1 MLDGTSMAA
10 PIVSG
15 AVALA
20 LSIKPDIKVEQ
31 IIGTMQ
37 QTGKKTDRYVPPML
51 ILDKFLEAIKNGDI
65 AKGPL
70 PNNAANESQYSDEAD
85 QHMNGDGYSAI
96 EQMIEEL
103 KAQRDIID
111 RKINELEQKIK

>member
-37 QTGKKTDRYVPPML
+37 QTGKKSDRYVPPIL
-51 ILDKFLEAIKNGDI
+51 ILDKFLEAVKTGI
-65 AKGPL
+65 L
-70 PNNAANESQYSDEAD
+70 PVGFCLIMSITNRNTQTKHLNV
-85 QHMNGDGYSAI
+85 
-96 EQMIEEL
+96 
-103 KAQRDIID
+103 
-111 RKINELEQKIK
+111 QKMDTVPSNK

>member
-1 MLDGTSMAA
+1 MLDGTSMSA

-51 ILDKFLEAIKNGDI
+51 ILDKFLEAVKMGI
-65 AKGPL
+65 L
-70 PNNAANESQYSDEAD
+70 PMALCLIMSITNRNMQTKHLNIQMMTDTVPSD
-85 QHMNGDGYSAI
+85 
-96 EQMIEEL
+96 
-103 KAQRDIID
+103 K
-111 RKINELEQKIK
+111 